1 MAPINL
7 EAPYWLP
14 LAGVHMRPPASA
26 RRLLRTAARTAVVAF
41 GATVLATT
49 LASAPASAQSGAFV
63 WYDED
68 GEPHVMEDPLGAC
81 IELVPP
87 ADPNYPVDNATD
99 TVVQVFTN
107 NCFTTP
113 VAQLSPGRRAMMNT
127 GQPAYR
133 IKVWST
139 D

>member
-1 MAPINL
+1 
-7 EAPYWLP
+7 
-14 LAGVHMRPPASA
+14 MRAPASVH
-26 RRLLRTAARTAVVAF
+26 RLFRTAARTAVAVF

-68 GEPHVMEDPLGAC
+68 GESHVMEDPLGAC

-87 ADPNYPVDNATD
+87 ADPRYPVDNATD
-99 TVVQVFTN
+99 TIVQIFTN
-107 NCFTTP
+107 NCFATP
-113 VAQLSPGRRAMMNT
+113 VATLHPGERAMLST
-127 GQPAYR
+127 DEPAYR

>member
-1 MAPINL
+1 
-7 EAPYWLP
+7 
-14 LAGVHMRPPASA
+14 MRAPASA
-26 RRLLRTAARTAVVAF
+26 RRLFRTAARTVVAAF

-68 GEPHVMEDPLGAC
+68 GESHVMEDPLGAC

-87 ADPNYPVDNATD
+87 ADPNFPVDNATD
-99 TVVQVFTN
+99 TIVQVFTN

-113 VAQLSPGRRAMMNT
+113 VAQLSPGERARMNT
-127 GQPAYR
+127 DQPAYR

>member
-1 MAPINL
+1 MSA
-7 EAPYWLP
+7 
-14 LAGVHMRPPASA
+14 PASV
-26 RRLLRTAARTAVVAF
+26 RRLFRTTARTAVAAF
-41 GATVLATT
+41 GAAVLATT
-49 LASAPASAQSGAFV
+49 VASAPASAQSGAFV

-68 GEPHVMEDPLGAC
+68 GESHVIEDPMGAC

-99 TVVQVFTN
+99 TIVQVFTN
-107 NCFTTP
+107 NCFATP
-113 VAQLSPGRRAMMNT
+113 VAQLSPGERAMLDT
-127 GQPAYR
+127 DVPAYR